1 MGLEWLFKRN
11 CSITPRQMAGCYLSL
26 CALASAI
33 AVFFMLQGAPF
44 VAAFA
49 GLELLAMGVALLFFA
64 RHIGDRETLV
74 LRGRSLRVELRKG
87 SRVQST
93 AFTAEWLTV
102 EPAAGPGSLLQLSG
116 EGRTVRVGR
125 FLRPEL
131 RPAFARE
138 LRRALRRVPA
148 PLARAVPNP
157 IELK

>member
-1 MGLEWLFKRN
+1 
-11 CSITPRQMAGCYLSL
+11 MAGFYLSL
-26 CALASAI
+26 CTLATAI

-44 VAAFA
+44 VAVFA
-49 GLELLAMGVALLFFA
+49 GLELLAVGAALLYFA

-74 LRGRSLRVELRKG
+74 LTGRSLRVELRNG
-87 SRVQST
+87 SRLHST

-102 EPAAGPGSLLQLSG
+102 EPAGGQGSLLQLSG

-138 LRRALRRVPA
+138 LRRALRRWPACMPASVPA
-148 PLARAVPNP
+148 ARAATNP